1 MQLILVISLC
11 TVTAYAQSYANL
23 RFTHPII
30 GELKVSTERYPMLTP
45 VESPEIVYITPS
57 TQELNAINGKARGK
71 MVDLSLQS
79 KVSSFLVTE
88 FENDVVAAKSSVIDE
103 SQLPF
108 KSFGMASDI
117 EMHQIPKAT
126 YAKFMQFYL
135 VMLKNKEKSAWWF
148 PAQQIYTMLGIC
160 RLFQFNAVGKQ
171 DILFQSD
178 NGGIMVYFK
187 TTCTHDRSAG
197 DITFGL
203 SYYSAQFTLAPV
215 AKPTQITQE
224 WNSIMDASKK
234 TLTTNMRGNSGLTAK
249 QIRFLLDFFQGLVQ
263 LNVRNKFGSYL
274 STS

>member
-11 TVTAYAQSYANL
+11 AVTAYAQSYANL

-30 GELKVSTERYPMLTP
+30 GELKVSTTRYPMLTP

-57 TQELNAINGKARGK
+57 TQELNAINGKALGK

-79 KVSSFLVTE
+79 KVSSFLSTE
-88 FENDVVAAKSSVIDE
+88 FENVAIAAKTPAFDE

-117 EMHQIPKAT
+117 EIHQIPKAT
-126 YAKFMQFYL
+126 YAQFMKFYQ

-160 RLFQFNAVGKQ
+160 QAFQFNAVDKQ
-171 DILFQSD
+171 DILFQSN

-187 TTCTHDRSAG
+187 TTCTHDHSAS

-203 SYYSAQFTLAPV
+203 TYYSAQFTLGPV

-234 TLTTNMRGNSGLTAK
+234 TLNT
-249 QIRFLLDFFQGLVQ
+249 
-263 LNVRNKFGSYL
+263 
-274 STS
+274 